1 MAESRNGAA
10 PGGAGNTVA
19 AGAGSGARGGA
30 AGTEPSLG
38 ELVAAA
44 SRDAS
49 ILIRSEIELA
59 KSEIQTEVKKA
70 AVGGAMFGAAAVLGL
85 FAFIMISFGA
95 AYGLDESDLPTWA
108 SFLIVA
114 GAYLLLAALL
124 GLVGLKSVKKMGP
137 PKRTL
142 RTTKETVAVLKKR
155 GKKQP
160 ADA

>member
-10 PGGAGNTVA
+10 PGTA
-19 AGAGSGARGGA
+19 AA
-30 AGTEPSLG
+30 EPSLG

-70 AVGGAMFGAAAVLGL
+70 AIGGAMFGAAAVLGL

-95 AYGLDESDLPTWA
+95 AYGLDETDLPTWA

-114 GAYLLLAALL
+114 GAYLLFAAIL
-124 GLVGLKSVKKMGP
+124 GLVGLSSVKKMGP

-142 RTTKETVAVLKKR
+142 RTTKETVAALKNR

-160 ADA
+160 TDA

>member
-10 PGGAGNTVA
+10 PDTA
-19 AGAGSGARGGA
+19 AD
-30 AGTEPSLG
+30 EPSLG

-59 KSEIQTEVKKA
+59 KSEIQVEVKKA

-95 AYGLDESDLPTWA
+95 AHGLDESSLPTWA

-114 GAYLLLAALL
+114 GAYLLLAAIL
-124 GLVGLKSVKKMGP
+124 GLVGLKSVQKIGP

-142 RTTKETVAVLKKR
+142 RTTKDTVATLKSR

-160 ADA
+160 ADR